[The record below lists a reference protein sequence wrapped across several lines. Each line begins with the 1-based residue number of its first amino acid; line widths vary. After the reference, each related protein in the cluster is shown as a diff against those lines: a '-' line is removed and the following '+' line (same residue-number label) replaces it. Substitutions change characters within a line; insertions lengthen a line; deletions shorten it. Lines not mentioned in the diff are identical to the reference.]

1 MQGKAA
7 LLNKRH
13 LYNWTVINELAHA
26 TEKPHTAP
34 IKLPAFIP
42 RANTASACQKTA
54 TQLIRQRRSAQHF
67 NPQPTLAEQDF
78 YRILTAT
85 LPDKLPF
92 DVWSPPNNTHL
103 FIFVHRVERLEAG
116 LTGQVL
122 YLEAEAAGVRG
133 YGYRLLF

>member
-13 LYNWTVINELAHA
+13 MYNWTVINELAHA

-34 IKLPAFIP
+34 IKLPALIP

-92 DVWSPPNNTHL
+92 DVWSLPNNIHL
-103 FIFVHRVERLEAG
+103 FIFCASGGRVRSG
-116 LTGQVL
+116 FIR
-122 YLEAEAAGVRG
+122 AAQK
-133 YGYRLLF
+133 Y